1 MLVAQYQFMSTS
13 IRSIISSSRPS
24 KLTMIVLQSIIAYSL
39 VCFARRMY
47 GLFQTMF
54 FFSYMGVGSVALG
67 LLCGEC
73 AQLSLYTSICEV
85 AKVKIKARKRRPGE

>member
-1 MLVAQYQFMSTS
+1 MVRYNTSISLQVHAYSSLISGSGLASVLVARYQFMSTS
-13 IRSIISSSRPS
+13 IPFIISFSRPS
-24 KLTMIVLQSIIAYSL
+24 KLTYSSQL
-39 VCFARRMY
+39 LDSMVFFAPRMY

-73 AQLSLYTSICEV
+73 A
-85 AKVKIKARKRRPGE
+85 

>member
-1 MLVAQYQFMSTS
+1 MHFSFDVTGNGLASVLVAQYQFMCTS
-13 IRSIISSSRPS
+13 IPFIISFSRPS
-24 KLTMIVLQSIIAYSL
+24 KLNIVLQSVTVDS
-39 VCFARRMY
+39 VVSFAHRMY

-73 AQLSLYTSICEV
+73 A
-85 AKVKIKARKRRPGE
+85 